1 MSDDTATAATT
12 TAATSQTTSPS
23 GDGQSATTSQ
33 ASQAG
38 QTTQQQTTSQQ
49 QAPARP
55 EYIPEKFWDAAAGKI
70 SDESALSA
78 HFNEIIAR
86 DAAEQSRRLALPE
99 SPDKYE
105 VKLPDGFKP
114 PEGVEFKFSDP
125 LLAQARATAHKLGI
139 GQEGFSELLGL
150 YAGAQVANQQQIVA
164 ARNAEIAKLGTAGP
178 ARVDALTTFWKAQLG
193 EAEGAQ
199 VMSRVL
205 TASDVA
211 LHEKI
216 VARMQGQNGS
226 SFSTRGREAP
236 TQPGR
241 LSPEQVAK
249 LSPADRLDYS
259 RRFNQSAMPDW
270 KDPRAA

>member
-1 MSDDTATAATT
+1 MTPDQPFVLLRDDVADETRVF
-12 TAATSQTTSPS
+12 
-23 GDGQSATTSQ
+23 
-33 ASQAG
+33 
-38 QTTQQQTTSQQ
+38 
-49 QAPARP
+49 ARP
-55 EYIPEKFWDAAAGKI
+55 E
-70 SDESALSA
+70 AL
-78 HFNEIIAR
+78 IIAR

-114 PEGVEFKFSDP
+114 PEGVEFKFNDGDP